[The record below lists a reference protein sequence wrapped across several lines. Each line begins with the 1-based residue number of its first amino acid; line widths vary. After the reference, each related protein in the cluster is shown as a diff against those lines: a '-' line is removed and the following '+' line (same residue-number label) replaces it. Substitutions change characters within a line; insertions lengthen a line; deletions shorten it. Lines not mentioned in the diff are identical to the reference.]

1 MFQYTAKILT
11 VYDGD
16 TCRADIDLGFGVTM
30 RNQAFRVHGIDCPE
44 MTSEAGKDARDHA
57 RTILTSGL
65 IVRVETFKDSKEK
78 YGRYLAKITLTTP
91 TTPARWSPQDTPN
104 HTSEEQE
111 NHESISRNLYWA
123 FKECRGANRGRSRV
137 SGRGIGVELQS
148 PAC

>member
-1 MFQYTAKILT
+1 MHLPSLLPSSFASSSNTDMFQYTAKIFT

-78 YGRYLAKITLTTP
+78 YGRYLAKITLPDNTDYASAMVAAGHAKPYFGGTREP
-91 TTPARWSPQDTPN
+91 
-104 HTSEEQE
+104 
-111 NHESISRNLYWA
+111 
-123 FKECRGANRGRSRV
+123 
-137 SGRGIGVELQS
+137 
-148 PAC
+148 